1 MGSVRE
7 RTLRASKEA
16 AVIARGAHHMWQRI
30 AGRGG
35 EEAARGVRPVGEAH
49 GRSNAASSGPRLP
62 HAEPWAQ
69 SSASG
74 LARRHSRE
82 KRLSGAECESSLKQ
96 LGNLSSTTP
105 ALEEGRFHPPSVL
118 TETARHQVYQF
129 LSNDKF
135 KLALE
140 HV

>member
-7 RTLRASKEA
+7 RTLRASEEA
-16 AVIARGAHHMWQRI
+16 AVVIARGAHRMWQRI

-82 KRLSGAECESSLKQ
+82 ATVWSRVEFETAGKSLF
-96 LGNLSSTTP
+96 NDASP
-105 ALEEGRFHPPSVL
+105 VEEGRFHPPSVL

-129 LSNDKF
+129 LSNDNDTGPP
-135 KLALE
+135 
-140 HV
+140 VS